1 MPAAARECGVFQGAA
16 LEFTDGLHR
25 TPRLAELAPAVVRS
39 VRLSDM
45 TVAFERTLRA
55 LQVDRSWTATFGL
68 VLTALLLCGWGA
80 WLALA
85 RVTVYEVSDRATLE
99 APTAAHPVA
108 SQVEGRVVSARLE
121 LGRQVAAHEVLV
133 ELDAEPERLM
143 VKEAQAQLAGLHAQA
158 AAIESEIRSDRE
170 GLEAYR
176 KSSDVAID
184 QARARAGEGKAR
196 AAFNAEQ
203 AKTRKGLAE
212 SNFIS
217 SEALR
222 EARAQA
228 EQSQASVNALE
239 LEAVKL
245 EREAAVNF
253 HDREAQI
260 ADLAKTRAEI
270 QGNASAREATIARL
284 NNDIEQRRIYAPVAG
299 RLGMVEPLRAGA
311 VVRSGDVLASI
322 VPEGA
327 TRAVAFF
334 PVASVGRLRAGQP
347 ARLRL
352 DGFPS
357 TQYGTLPARVASVG
371 NEAFDGHVRAE
382 LELEPSSAKAIPIE
396 HGLSGIAEVAVEN
409 ASPLDLMLRA
419 IGRWLTTR
427 QSGA

>member
-1 MPAAARECGVFQGAA
+1 
-16 LEFTDGLHR
+16 
-25 TPRLAELAPAVVRS
+25 
-39 VRLSDM
+39 M

-55 LQVDRSWTATFGL
+55 LQADRSWAATVGL
-68 VLTALLLCGWGA
+68 VLTALLLCGWAA

-85 RVTVYEVSDRATLE
+85 KVTVYEVSNRATLE

-108 SQVEGRVVSARLE
+108 SRVEGRVVSARLE
-121 LGRQVAAHEVLV
+121 LGRQVAANEVLV
-133 ELDAEPERLM
+133 ELDAQAERLAL
-143 VKEAQAQLAGLHAQA
+143 KEAQAQLAGLHAQA
-158 AAIESEIRSDRE
+158 EAIESQMRADRN

-176 KSSDVAID
+176 KSSGVAID
-184 QARARAGEGKAR
+184 QARVRAGEGKAR
-196 AAFNAEQ
+196 AAFDEEQ
-203 AKTRKGLAE
+203 AKARKGLAD
-212 SNFIS
+212 SHFIS

-222 EARAQA
+222 QARAQA

-245 EREAAVNF
+245 EREAAVNSD
-253 HDREAQI
+253 DREAQI
-260 ADLAKTRAEI
+260 AALAKTLAEI

-311 VVRSGDVLASI
+311 IVRDGEVLASI

-334 PVASVGRLRAGQP
+334 PIASVGRLRAGQP

-357 TQYGTLPARVASVG
+357 TQYGTLPAKVASVG
-371 NEAFDGHVRAE
+371 NEAVDGHVRAE
-382 LELEPSSAKAIPIE
+382 LELEPATVRTIPIE
-396 HGLSGIAEVAVEN
+396 HGLSGIAEVEVEN
-409 ASPLDLMLRA
+409 ASPLDLVLRA